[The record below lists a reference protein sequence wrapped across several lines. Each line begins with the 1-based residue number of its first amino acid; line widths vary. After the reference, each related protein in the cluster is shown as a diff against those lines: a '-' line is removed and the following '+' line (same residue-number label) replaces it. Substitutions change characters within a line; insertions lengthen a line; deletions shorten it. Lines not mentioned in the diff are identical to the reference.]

1 MELPFFFCNMQ
12 DRYNHRRLCDKGF
25 KKLGE
30 FIPFSFYSSGPGNK
44 SVLWNVLREKF
55 GVAVSSSPSNIS
67 FRTSVFSKRPREKSP
82 SIWSLQTCHLRIS
95 EEHRVYKLWEQNV
108 DITCLSSPNGG
119 KTMLTL
125 FNQKP
130 VWTFSKG
137 IFRTSVAE
145 RQGAHGNEQNI
156 KILRFSIKHWD
167 SSFELLMTLCRLI
180 LLVLISGPL
189 LAQLIQMHSG
199 SHSTAGGLD
208 WTTLFAW

>member
-1 MELPFFFCNMQ
+1 MNAVLHIRACLELELPFFFCNMQ
-12 DRYNHRRLCDKGF
+12 DRYNHRKVCDKGF

-130 VWTFSKG
+130 VWGLFQKEFLGHQWQRDREHMGMSK
-137 IFRTSVAE
+137 IS
-145 RQGAHGNEQNI
+145 
-156 KILRFSIKHWD
+156 RFWD
-167 SSFELLMTLCRLI
+167 SLSNIEI
-180 LLVLISGPL
+180 LHLNCLWHC
-189 LAQLIQMHSG
+189 A
-199 SHSTAGGLD
+199 D
-208 WTTLFAW
+208 